1 MAMNYTNPTDKEL
14 YQLLVV
20 TKTIA
25 IVGASSNADRTS
37 HNIMKRLQSAGYRV
51 IPVNPNEK
59 EILGEKC
66 YATLSEIPEKIDM
79 VNVFRKAETTVPI
92 AHEAV
97 KIAAKSMWL
106 QLGIINEE
114 TAIIAKKGGLTMIMD
129 SCIAVMHA
137 ILKVPN
143 K

>member
-1 MAMNYTNPTDKEL
+1 MQHINPSDKEI
-14 YQLLVV
+14 YELLVN

-25 IVGASSNADRTS
+25 MIGASSNPERTS
-37 HNIMKRLQSAGYRV
+37 HGIMKKLQSVGYRV
-51 IPVNPNEK
+51 IPVNPSET

-66 YATLSEIPEKIDM
+66 YASLKDIPVKIDL

-92 AHEAV
+92 ASEA
-97 KIAAKSMWL
+97 INIHAKALWL

-114 TAIIAKKGGLTMIMD
+114 TAAIAKQGGLTVVMD

>member
-1 MAMNYTNPTDKEL
+1 MQHINPTDKEI
-14 YQLLVV
+14 YQLLVD

-25 IVGASSNADRTS
+25 MIGASANPEKTS
-37 HNIMKRLQSAGYRV
+37 HGIMKKLQSVGYRV
-51 IPVNPNEK
+51 IPVNPGEM

-66 YATLSEIPEKIDM
+66 YASLQDIPVKIDL

-92 AHEAV
+92 ATEA
-97 KIAAKSMWL
+97 INIHAKALWL

-114 TAIIAKKGGLTMIMD
+114 TAATAKQGGLTVVMD
-129 SCIAVMHA
+129 ACIAVMHT

>member
-1 MAMNYTNPTDKEL
+1 MQHINPSDKEI
-14 YQLLVV
+14 YELLVN

-25 IVGASSNADRTS
+25 MIGASSNPERTS
-37 HNIMKRLQSAGYRV
+37 HGIMKKLQSVGYRV
-51 IPVNPNEK
+51 IPVNPNET

-66 YATLSEIPEKIDM
+66 YASLQDIPVKIDL
-79 VNVFRKAETTVPI
+79 VNVFRKAETTAPI
-92 AHEAV
+92 ASEA
-97 KIAAKSMWL
+97 ISIQAKALWL

-114 TAIIAKKGGLTMIMD
+114 TASIAKKGGLIVIMD
-129 SCIAVMHA
+129 ACIAVLHA

>member
-1 MAMNYTNPTDKEL
+1 
-14 YQLLVV
+14 
-20 TKTIA
+20 
-25 IVGASSNADRTS
+25 
-37 HNIMKRLQSAGYRV
+37 
-51 IPVNPNEK
+51 
-59 EILGEKC
+59 
-66 YATLSEIPEKIDM
+66 M

-92 AHEAV
+92 ASEA
-97 KIAAKSMWL
+97 ININAKALWL

-114 TAIIAKKGGLTMIMD
+114 TAAIAKKGGLLVVMD

>member
-1 MAMNYTNPTDKEL
+1 MQHINPSDKEI
-14 YQLLVV
+14 YNLLVY

-25 IVGASSNADRTS
+25 VIEASANPERTS
-37 HNIMKRLQSAGYRV
+37 HGIMKKLQSVGYRV
-51 IPVNPNEK
+51 IPVNPNET

-66 YATLSEIPEKIDM
+66 YASLQDIPVKIDL

-92 AHEAV
+92 ATEA
-97 KIAAKSMWL
+97 INIHAKALWL
-106 QLGIINEE
+106 QLGIVNEE
-114 TAIIAKKGGLTMIMD
+114 TAAIAKQGGLIAVMD
-129 SCIAVMHA
+129 ACIAVMHA

>member
-1 MAMNYTNPTDKEL
+1 MQYINPSDKEI
-14 YQLLVV
+14 YELLVN

-25 IVGASSNADRTS
+25 MIGASSNPERTS
-37 HNIMKRLQSAGYRV
+37 HGIMKKLQSVGYRV
-51 IPVNPNEK
+51 IPVNPNET

-66 YATLSEIPEKIDM
+66 YNSLQDIPDKIDL

-92 AHEAV
+92 ASEA
-97 KIAAKSMWL
+97 IGIHAKVLWL

-114 TAIIAKKGGLTMIMD
+114 TAAIAKQGGLTVVMD
-129 SCIAVMHA
+129 ACIAVMHA

>member
-1 MAMNYTNPTDKEL
+1 MQHINPTDKEI
-14 YQLLVV
+14 YQLLVD
-20 TKTIA
+20 TKIIA
-25 IVGASSNADRTS
+25 MIGASANPEKTS
-37 HNIMKRLQSAGYRV
+37 HGIMHKLQTVGYRV
-51 IPVNPNEK
+51 IPVNPNET

-66 YATLSEIPEKIDM
+66 YASLNDIPVKIDL

-92 AHEAV
+92 ATEA
-97 KIAAKSMWL
+97 INIQAKALWL

-114 TAIIAKKGGLTMIMD
+114 TAVIAKQGGLTVVMD
-129 SCIAVMHA
+129 ACIAVMHA

>member
-1 MAMNYTNPTDKEL
+1 MQYINPSDKEI
-14 YQLLVV
+14 YELLVN

-25 IVGASSNADRTS
+25 MIGASSNPERTS
-37 HNIMKRLQSAGYRV
+37 HGIMKKLQSVGYRV
-51 IPVNPNEK
+51 IPVNPNEA

-66 YATLSEIPEKIDM
+66 YNSLQDIPDKIDL

-92 AHEAV
+92 ASEA
-97 KIAAKSMWL
+97 IGIHAKVLWL

-114 TAIIAKKGGLTMIMD
+114 TAAIAKQGGLTVVMD
-129 SCIAVMHA
+129 ACIAVMHA

>member
-1 MAMNYTNPTDKEL
+1 MQHINPSDKEI
-14 YQLLVV
+14 YKLLVN

-25 IVGASSNADRTS
+25 MIGASVNPEKTS
-37 HNIMKRLQSAGYRV
+37 HGIMKKLQSVGYRV
-51 IPVNPNEK
+51 IPVNPNET

-66 YATLSEIPEKIDM
+66 YASLQDIPIKIDL

-92 AHEAV
+92 ASEAI
-97 KIAAKSMWL
+97 KIHAKALWL

-114 TAIIAKKGGLTMIMD
+114 TATIAKQGGLIVVMD
-129 SCIAVMHA
+129 LCIAVMHA

>member
-1 MAMNYTNPTDKEL
+1 MQHINPSDKEI
-14 YQLLVV
+14 YQLLVD

-25 IVGASSNADRTS
+25 MIGASANPERTS
-37 HNIMKRLQSAGYRV
+37 HGIMKKLQSVGYRV
-51 IPVNPNEK
+51 IPVNPNET

-66 YATLSEIPEKIDM
+66 YASLQDIPVKIDL

-92 AHEAV
+92 ATEA
-97 KIAAKSMWL
+97 INIHAKTLWL
-106 QLGIINEE
+106 QLGIVNEE
-114 TAIIAKKGGLTMIMD
+114 TAAIAKQGGLIVVMD
-129 SCIAVMHA
+129 ACIAVMHA

>member
-1 MAMNYTNPTDKEL
+1 MQHINPTDNEI
-14 YQLLVV
+14 YQLLVD

-25 IVGASSNADRTS
+25 MIGASANPEKTS
-37 HNIMKRLQSAGYRV
+37 HGIMQKLQSVGYRV
-51 IPVNPNEK
+51 IPVNPGEI

-66 YATLSEIPEKIDM
+66 YASLQDIPVKIDL
-79 VNVFRKAETTVPI
+79 VNVFRKAETTLPI
-92 AHEAV
+92 ATEA
-97 KIAAKSMWL
+97 INIHAKALWL

-114 TAIIAKKGGLTMIMD
+114 TAATAKQGGLTVVMD
-129 SCIAVMHA
+129 ACIAVMHA

>member
-1 MAMNYTNPTDKEL
+1 MQHINPTDKEI
-14 YQLLVV
+14 YQLLVD

-25 IVGASSNADRTS
+25 MIGASANPEKTS
-37 HNIMKRLQSAGYRV
+37 HGIMQKLQSVGYRV
-51 IPVNPNEK
+51 IPVNPGEI

-66 YATLSEIPEKIDM
+66 YASLQDIPVKIDL
-79 VNVFRKAETTVPI
+79 VNVFRKAETTLPI
-92 AHEAV
+92 ATEA
-97 KIAAKSMWL
+97 INIHAKALWL

-114 TAIIAKKGGLTMIMD
+114 TAATAKQGGLTVVMD
-129 SCIAVMHA
+129 ACIAVMHA

>member
-1 MAMNYTNPTDKEL
+1 MPHINPSDKEI
-14 YQLLVV
+14 YALLVN

-25 IVGASSNADRTS
+25 MVGASSNPERTS
-37 HNIMKRLQSAGYRV
+37 HGIMKKLQSVGYNV
-51 IPVNPNEK
+51 IPVNPNET

-66 YATLSEIPEKIDM
+66 YASLKDIPIKIDL
-79 VNVFRKAETTVPI
+79 VNVFRRAETTIPI
-92 AHEAV
+92 ASEA
-97 KIAAKSMWL
+97 INIDAKAIWL

-114 TAIIAKKGGLTMIMD
+114 TATIAKQGGLTVIMD
-129 SCIAVMHA
+129 ACIAVMHA